1 MKMPAQT
8 KHRLLLRAELL
19 RPDSHDEQIVTH
31 TMEISESL
39 AFVQT
44 DEMAYIGDRILVNFS
59 FPGLV
64 SPFSLETQVI
74 AQQLATGPGRPGGW
88 TLGFVFYNK
97 QEQERL
103 RELLSQVQSPSAG
116 LSSFTYRVLLVD
128 DNAMTREAVS
138 YAAEKF
144 FGADSPVHVDIAA
157 DGQDAWQRL
166 HDAPYDLAIV
176 DYFMPMLNGD
186 QLISQ
191 LRREP
196 SLSELPIFAISA
208 RGSEAREKSL
218 AAGADVFLQ
227 KPLVLHDLFY
237 TLKQL
242 TSARPHGSAA

>member
-1 MKMPAQT
+1 MKMPAQAT
-8 KHRLLLRAELL
+8 HRLLLRAELL
-19 RPDSHDEQIVTH
+19 RADEQIVTH

-39 AFVQT
+39 AFVRT
-44 DEMAYIGDRILVNFS
+44 DEMAYIGDKIFVNFS

-64 SPFSLETQVI
+64 APFSLETQVI
-74 AQQLATGPGRPGGW
+74 AQQLASGPGRPGGW

-103 RELLSQVQSPSAG
+103 RELLSQVQSPAEG
-116 LSSFTYRVLLVD
+116 ESSFTYRVLLVD
-128 DNAMTREAVS
+128 DNFMTREAVS
-138 YAAEKF
+138 YAAAKF
-144 FGADSPVHVDIAA
+144 FGADSPVHVDIAT
-157 DGQDAWQRL
+157 DGQDAWRRL
-166 HDAPYDLAIV
+166 HDEPYDLAIV

-196 SLSELPIFAISA
+196 SLSDLPIFAISI
-208 RGSEAREKSL
+208 GGPEAREKSL

-242 TSARPHGSAA
+242 TSSRQQQGSAA